1 MIYSKY
7 IPILN
12 DIWFLVVIGDAHY
25 NQKYILSKSDKPVLI
40 TIETWK
46 HFGVFVIIRLIH
58 VNLYDS

>member
-12 DIWFLVVIGDAHY
+12 DIWFLVVTGDAHY
-25 NQKYILSKSDKPVLI
+25 NQKYILSKPDKPVLI

-58 VNLYDS
+58 VSLYDS